1 MANIVP
7 RLGAPDDV
15 KLPPNSLDLAL
26 MVDVYHELA
35 FPAEVIASLVRALR
49 VGGRLV
55 IVEYRAEDPAVPIK
69 LLHKMTAAQVRL
81 EIEGSQLR
89 WARTSERLPLQHVI
103 VFEKT
108 AAP

>member
-1 MANIVP
+1 
-7 RLGAPDDV
+7 
-15 KLPPNSLDLAL
+15 
-26 MVDVYHELA
+26 
-35 FPAEVIASLVRALR
+35 
-49 VGGRLV
+49 
-55 IVEYRAEDPAVPIK
+55 
-69 LLHKMTAAQVRL
+69 VRL